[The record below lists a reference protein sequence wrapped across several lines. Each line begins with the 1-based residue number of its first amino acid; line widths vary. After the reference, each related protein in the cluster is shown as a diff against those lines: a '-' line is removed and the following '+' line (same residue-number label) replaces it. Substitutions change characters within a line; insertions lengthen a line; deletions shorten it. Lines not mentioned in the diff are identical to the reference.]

1 MSLYDPE
8 RDRVRIAGRWL
19 RWGLAWVGIPLVLGV
34 FVSANVDVRSL
45 PLFGPERM
53 SAVLFLDGQAYFG
66 HLDDSGENGTLV
78 LRDVYYFKNSEGGVT
93 GVPVGLVRR
102 GTEAHEPADG
112 MRINRDR
119 ILAIERVGPISAVAQ
134 AIQVE
139 RELIHAPPG
148 NVSLNR
154 TAVAGAAALASQRV
168 AAEHDIARAWTAA
181 VEQLRKLNDLV
192 LPISRTEA
200 LAITDKAMADL
211 RTVRFNGLVALAK
224 AVGISDADADAYARA
239 TDPILESQ
247 SLANDTAVLLAP
259 DMDAV
264 VTRAIQLYAQ
274 VGDAAA
280 KQLTQPQAT
289 PTPTSTPTPPN
300 PVPTPRATPTASPR
314 P

>member
-8 RDRVRIAGRWL
+8 RDPVRIAGRWL
-19 RWGLAWVGIPLVLGV
+19 RWGLAWVGIPIVLGV
-34 FVSANVDVRSL
+34 FVSANVDLRSL
-45 PLFGPERM
+45 PLIGPERM

-78 LRDVYYFKNSEGGVT
+78 LRDVYYFKTSEGGVT

-102 GTEAHEPADG
+102 GTEAHLPADG

-119 ILAIERVGPISAVAQ
+119 ILAIERVGPGSPVAQ

-139 RELIHAPPG
+139 RELVHVSPG

-154 TAVAGAAALASQRV
+154 TAVAGAPALATQRV

-181 VEQLRKLNDLV
+181 VDQLRKINDLV
-192 LPISRTEA
+192 LPVTKPEA
-200 LAITDKAMADL
+200 DQITARAIADL
-211 RTVRFNGLVALAK
+211 RTVRQNALA
-224 AVGISDADADAYARA
+224 ALGLQVGMSAAEADAYVRA
-239 TDPILESQ
+239 TDPLLEGQ
-247 SLANDTAVLLAP
+247 SFSSDPGVLLAP
-259 DMDAV
+259 DVDAI
-264 VTRAIQLYAQ
+264 VTRATQLYTQ

-280 KQLTQPQAT
+280 NQLTQPKAT
-289 PTPTSTPTPPN
+289 PSPTPS
-300 PVPTPRATPTASPR
+300 PTAAPR

>member
-139 RELIHAPPG
+139 RELTHAPPG

-154 TAVAGAAALASQRV
+154 TAVAGAPALAAQRV

-181 VEQLRKLNDLV
+181 VDQLRKLNDLV
-192 LPISRTEA
+192 LPVTKAEA
-200 LAITDKAMADL
+200 DQITAKAIADL
-211 RTVRFNGLVALAK
+211 RTVRQNALA
-224 AVGISDADADAYARA
+224 ALAAQVGMSAAEADTYVRA
-239 TDPILESQ
+239 TDPLLEGQ
-247 SLANDTAVLLAP
+247 SFSTDAGVLLAP
-259 DMDAV
+259 DVDAI
-264 VTRAIQLYAQ
+264 VTRATQLYTQ

-280 KQLTQPQAT
+280 KQLTQAKTVSPT
-289 PTPTSTPTPPN
+289 PTPTP
-300 PVPTPRATPTASPR
+300 SPK